1 MASATIAR
9 EAYAASLVH
18 THVPRAPSRLF
29 LWATG
34 FTMAV
39 SCFVMVEPAPVDALV
54 LGLLVL
60 GIVSGILTLRNV
72 PPLPSTLLTLLILA
86 NVVSFYSPI
95 DEERAFWYIFVTAYL
110 VLSWFFFVAFLQRYE
125 TRGMDVLIRAY
136 TFSAM
141 FCVTLGALSYFH
153 LIGFQDYL
161 LLVGRLKGLFKDPNV
176 CGPYLIPVAL
186 FALAGIIRK
195 KPGWVTAS
203 LHGSVLALASLGVL
217 LSYSRACWIN
227 YSISVAAYFV
237 FSYLLRPVSMPPPFS
252 MTRALL
258 FAALAGASVVG
269 IMQLPAV
276 KAMMAERVTKTGLQ
290 GYDRDRFHAQ
300 RMAYQSALVRPLGI
314 GPGQAEEQFDYATH
328 SSYMRVL
335 SENGFVGFFAY
346 LGFVLLTLARSLA
359 MTRRTKSIFW
369 RRVFLIAAACIIGH
383 MVNSAVVDTVHWR
396 HYWFLLA
403 LPWYTP
409 VECKMPGR
417 KSVRVA

>member
-1 MASATIAR
+1 MASATLTR
-9 EAYAASLVH
+9 EAYAASLVRSR
-18 THVPRAPSRLF
+18 VRAPSRLF
-29 LWATG
+29 LLATG
-34 FTMAV
+34 LTMAV
-39 SCFVMVEPAPVDALV
+39 SCFVMVEPAPVDILV
-54 LGLLVL
+54 LGLLL
-60 GIVSGILTLRNV
+60 MGIVAGVLTLKGVR
-72 PPLPSTLLTLLILA
+72 PLPGALLAVLIIA

-95 DEERAFWYIFVTAYL
+95 DDERALWYILVTVYL
-110 VLSWFFFVAFLQRYE
+110 ALSWVFFVAFLQRYE
-125 TRGMDVLIRAY
+125 TRGMEVLIRAY
-136 TFSAM
+136 TFSAIV
-141 FCVTLGALSYFH
+141 CATLAILSYFH
-153 LIGFQDYL
+153 FIGFQDHL
-161 LLVGRLKGLFKDPNV
+161 LLSGRPKGLFKDPNV
-176 CGPYLIPVAL
+176 YGPYLIPVAL
-186 FALAGIIRK
+186 FALVGVIRK
-195 KPGWVTAS
+195 KPGLFTVIF
-203 LHGSVLALASLGVL
+203 HGAVLAIASLGVL

-346 LGFVLLTLARSLA
+346 LGFVLLTLGRSLA

>member
-1 MASATIAR
+1 MVGMA
-9 EAYAASLVH
+9 
-18 THVPRAPSRLF
+18 
-29 LWATG
+29 
-34 FTMAV
+34 
-39 SCFVMVEPAPVDALV
+39 D
-54 LGLLVL
+54 
-60 GIVSGILTLRNV
+60 
-72 PPLPSTLLTLLILA
+72 
-86 NVVSFYSPI
+86 
-95 DEERAFWYIFVTAYL
+95 
-110 VLSWFFFVAFLQRYE
+110 
-125 TRGMDVLIRAY
+125 
-136 TFSAM
+136 
-141 FCVTLGALSYFH
+141 
-153 LIGFQDYL
+153 
-161 LLVGRLKGLFKDPNV
+161 
-176 CGPYLIPVAL
+176 
-186 FALAGIIRK
+186 RK

-258 FAALAGASVVG
+258 FATLAGASVVG

-346 LGFVLLTLARSLA
+346 LGFVLLTLGRSLA
-359 MTRRTKSIFW
+359 MTRRTNSIFW
-369 RRVFLIAAACIIGH
+369 RRVFLIAAACIVGH

-409 VECKMPGR
+409 VECKVPDR
-417 KSVRVA
+417 NSVRVA